1 MHGWEICKLYSRIHF
16 YQSFLYFSCNS
27 TIVACLVSRLSS
39 KHGFRREGMVLSVL
53 ELLFVLTTSCKFVD
67 LFIVRLD
74 SIGRHLVFCDWF
86 ENMI

>member
-1 MHGWEICKLYSRIHF
+1 
-16 YQSFLYFSCNS
+16 
-27 TIVACLVSRLSS
+27 
-39 KHGFRREGMVLSVL
+39 MVLSVL